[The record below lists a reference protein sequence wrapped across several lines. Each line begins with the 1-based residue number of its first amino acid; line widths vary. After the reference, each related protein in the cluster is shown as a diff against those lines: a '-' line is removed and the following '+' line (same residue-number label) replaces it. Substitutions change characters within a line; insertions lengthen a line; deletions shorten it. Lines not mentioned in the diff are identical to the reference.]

1 MKDSYAGN
9 VLRIQTNT
17 LGKTVK
23 LVSSNQL
30 KNIQGQKKF
39 ITLITVKDFVKD
51 YLTLMKLEKVQLAS
65 NPAMAQALS
74 RTKPFSYQM
83 ILGFTSGFEF
93 MGFFLGIAFLTM
105 LASTLM
111 FKVLSGAASDKIALR
126 NALIRLVLEERCSSN
141 PLDTKLACYS
151 FFLGSSVW
159 STSCLDSDYLQHFC
173 HIHTWASG
181 YHSQSSLF
189 STSST
194 MPLQLNCMKTLFC
207 KNR

>member
-1 MKDSYAGN
+1 
-9 VLRIQTNT
+9 
-17 LGKTVK
+17 
-23 LVSSNQL
+23 
-30 KNIQGQKKF
+30 
-39 ITLITVKDFVKD
+39 
-51 YLTLMKLEKVQLAS
+51 MKLEKVQLAS

-111 FKVLSGAASDKIALR
+111 FKVLSGAASDKMRYEMLYKIGTRRKVLKQSIRHEIGVLFLLPGILGVIDVLFGLRLFTAL
-126 NALIRLVLEERCSSN
+126 L
-141 PLDTKLACYS
+141 
-151 FFLGSSVW
+151 
-159 STSCLDSDYLQHFC
+159 